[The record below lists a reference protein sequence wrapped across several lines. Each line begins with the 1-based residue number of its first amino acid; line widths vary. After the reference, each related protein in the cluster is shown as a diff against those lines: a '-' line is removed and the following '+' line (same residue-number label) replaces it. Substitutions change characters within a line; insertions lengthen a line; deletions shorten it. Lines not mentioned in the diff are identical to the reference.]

1 MCYLFCNGNLGA
13 ARGVTLAEGTEDD
26 DNDNDHLRA
35 EQIKMFFNINFF
47 HSRDQKSAPDLA
59 LVICS

>member
-35 EQIKMFFNINFF
+35 EQIKCSSISTFFTLGI
-47 HSRDQKSAPDLA
+47 RKL
-59 LVICS
+59 LLI